1 MFMCLTLAVSLLYL
15 TATQAWLYDG
25 TTPID
30 CLETWSDWECGPNF
44 KEFRRTIIHRHPS
57 ADGAPCNSTTY
68 ETRDISCV
76 PTIDEICQAM
86 ERYFLTNN
94 AGSNTRA
101 GEIAKPRSPRSGLV
115 TKRDLLIIFDMSESS
130 SNAFDIVKNAT
141 TNLLSLLGPEGQIGS
156 GMQTQVALLAATSS
170 FNLHFVFNGHN
181 SLADLQVAVQYLG
194 YTGGANLGN
203 EVRAM
208 EFARTQMFRT
218 NPGKWYGLRPDSRK
232 ELLLITDGQA
242 TGANEVESEAQQLK
256 NMGVEVF
263 TFGINENDDIDYDHL
278 ERVASSPGFMHDFR
292 IADANELTEILSQMR
307 H

>member
-44 KEFRRTIIHRHPS
+44 KEFRRAIIHRPPS
-57 ADGAPCNSTTY
+57 VDGAPCSSTTY

-76 PTIDEICQAM
+76 PTIGEIRQAM

-101 GEIAKPRSPRSGLV
+101 GEEAKPRSPRSGLV
-115 TKRDLLIIFDMSESS
+115 T
-130 SNAFDIVKNAT
+130 N
-141 TNLLSLLGPEGQIGS
+141 
-156 GMQTQVALLAATSS
+156 
-170 FNLHFVFNGHN
+170 H
-181 SLADLQVAVQYLG
+181 LQAAVQYLG

-208 EFARTQMFRT
+208 EVARIQMFST

-232 ELLLITDGQA
+232 ELLLITDGQP
-242 TGANEVESEAQQLK
+242 TGASEVESEAQQLK

-263 TFGINENDDIDYDHL
+263 AFGINENGDIDYDHL

-292 IADANELTEILSQMR
+292 ITDANELTEILGQMR